1 MCIRDRCMCVCVLM
15 CQSELVDPH
24 GGPCGKPLRELPAV
38 RLAWNAILLEYRS
51 CGTHSQ
57 TFTELQ
63 SQWGRATALLKQA
76 EEVMMVERVMLV
88 EKV

>member
-1 MCIRDRCMCVCVLM
+1 MSRLHGSSLAHRQRLDILVRL
-15 CQSELVDPH
+15 SELVDPP
-24 GGPCGKPLRELPAV
+24 GGPCRQPLRELPAI

-57 TFTELQ
+57 TFTALQ
-63 SQWGRATALLKQA
+63 SQWGRAPALLKQA
-76 EEVMMVERVMLV
+76 EEVMLV